1 MRTTVRKNEVYQSLK
16 PKHKYPNG
24 LPHSSACKQ
33 NVGALAPP
41 TGSSPLLPP
50 LPLQLHL
57 LSGKNSGQKMAT
69 AGSRTSSSGL
79 LDSDEC
85 ANVGC
90 GLQLQGGCS
99 APSLPSSPGKVKRN
113 AGENA
118 QWRRKEL
125 RKVRSVDLEKAESG
139 AAPIAAQLHYLS
151 VSSPAAVQATLSQ
164 HSRHVQHSN
173 SLTEHPL
180 LDKTSNSLSPGAQ
193 ELPKTSCRS
202 SSEQLSA
209 EHAAPGTSVDVNS
222 IQQR

>member
-1 MRTTVRKNEVYQSLK
+1 
-16 PKHKYPNG
+16 
-24 LPHSSACKQ
+24 
-33 NVGALAPP
+33 
-41 TGSSPLLPP
+41 
-50 LPLQLHL
+50 
-57 LSGKNSGQKMAT
+57 MAT

-79 LDSDEC
+79 LDSNEC
-85 ANVGC
+85 GNVGS
-90 GLQLQGGCS
+90 GSQGGCS

-125 RKVRSVDLEKAESG
+125 RKVRSVDLEKAEALHLSAESG

-164 HSRHVQHSN
+164 QSRHVQHSN

-180 LDKTSNSLSPGAQ
+180 LGKASNTSLARGAQ
-193 ELPKTSCRS
+193 ELPRTSCRS

-209 EHAAPGTSVDVNS
+209 DHAAPGTSVDMNS
-222 IQQR
+222 VQHR